1 MDLTKLAE
9 VRKAVAAAVV
19 SVAALAGF
27 FVTVDPNVVQSAL
40 AVVAA
45 LTNVYVVWRTTNAPS
60 TTAP

>member
-40 AVVAA
+40 AVLTAVA
-45 LTNVYVVWRTTNAPS
+45 NVYVVWRTTNVTSAP
-60 TTAP
+60 